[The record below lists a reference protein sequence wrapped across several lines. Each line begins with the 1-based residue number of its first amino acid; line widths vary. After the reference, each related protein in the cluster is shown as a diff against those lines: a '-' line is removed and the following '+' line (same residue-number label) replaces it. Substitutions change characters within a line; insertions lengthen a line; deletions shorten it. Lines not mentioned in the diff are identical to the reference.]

1 MNLTQI
7 HRQNDFKFKFIL
19 NFIRTEGRIQEQHAK
34 ILMNHKSDTEGAIML
49 SSLKNDVERVNR
61 QNLDKIAS
69 EARWYKCLDTFHWT
83 DVNRSDKTL
92 ERNAERL
99 EDGSLVTLVH
109 PTSLPITQFEL
120 TLPSERVSV

>member
-1 MNLTQI
+1 MTQI

-19 NFIRTEGRIQEQHAK
+19 NFIRTEGKIQQQHAK

-49 SSLKNDVERVNR
+49 SSLKNDVEKVNR

-69 EARWYKCLDTFHWT
+69 EARWYKCLDTFQWT
-83 DVNRSDKTL
+83 DINRSDKTL

-99 EDGSLVTLVH
+99 EDGSLVTLVS
-109 PTSLPITQFEL
+109 PGSISITY
-120 TLPSERVSV
+120 SS